1 MSGRFALFLLFLF
14 LFFSHAALGG
24 ETESR
29 TKLYPLP
36 LNEMDEVVS
45 TWLSGKGYSVQ
56 KTSLKT
62 GEVKLSAVR
71 NDEEWQILLKP
82 HSALATEVQAVPTA
96 DEKSDLS
103 EIGNLWAHISSYI
116 EPLPTDAPSTKA
128 PEVEGL
134 TSSKDI
140 PTAVLAKI
148 ESVVCIRGNGNTGNM
163 QSSGFVIDDRGLILS
178 TAHELKGCSDITVSL
193 YDGRAF
199 KGDVIQIDPHRDLT
213 LIHIGTKLDSAIDLN
228 GGRDMIGMGEKLFS
242 VGCPLDLVGT
252 VFSGVLNGPQRRAN
266 DLVLWQVSMRIY
278 PGSSGSP
285 VFDIQGNLLAVV
297 KGRYR
302 GTDAV
307 GFLIPLGTV
316 LEFLREE

>member
-1 MSGRFALFLLFLF
+1 MSGRFALFLLFLL
-14 LFFSHAALGG
+14 LFFSRAALGG

-29 TKLYPLP
+29 IKLYPLP

-45 TWLSGKGYSVQ
+45 TWLTGKGFSVQ

-82 HSALATEVQAVPTA
+82 HSALATEVQTVLTA
-96 DEKSDLS
+96 DEKPDLP

-116 EPLPTDAPSTKA
+116 DPLLTASPSTKA
-128 PEVEGL
+128 PEVEGVI
-134 TSSKDI
+134 SSKDI

-148 ESVVCIRGNGNTGNM
+148 ESVVCIRGNGSAGNM
-163 QSSGFVIDDRGLILS
+163 QSSGFIIDARGLILS
-178 TAHELKGCSDITVSL
+178 TAHDLKGCSDITVSL
-193 YDGRAF
+193 YDGREI
-199 KGDVIQIDPHRDLT
+199 KGHVIRMDAHRDLM
-213 LIHIGTKLDSAIDLN
+213 LIHIGMKLDSAIDLDS
-228 GGRDMIGMGEKLFS
+228 GRELIGMGEKLYS
-242 VGCPLDLVGT
+242 VGCPVNLVGT
-252 VFSGVLNGPQRRAN
+252 VFSGVLNGPQRRAK
-266 DLVLWQVSMRIY
+266 DLVLWQVNMRIY

-285 VFDIQGNLLAVV
+285 VFDIQGNLVAVV

-307 GFLIPLGTV
+307 GFLTPLGTV